1 MGNGSVKLRSGRLEF
16 VLKRDVLSVQLSGT
30 WTIDADLPS
39 TEEVM
44 QKAKGPVRRI
54 ALDGT
59 RIEEW
64 DTILVA
70 FLVRVVQ
77 MGREREIET
86 DRKRLPDGVQRL
98 LDLAFAVP
106 EMETGGPKVRPPLL
120 ARIGGQALDGLEG
133 ARDMVRFLGEAAKSF
148 GRLFTGR
155 AAFRRSDLSL
165 AIQEAGAEALGIVSL
180 ISFLV
185 GVILAFMGAMQ
196 LELFGAE
203 IFVADLVAVG
213 MAREMAPL
221 MTGIIMAGRTGAAY
235 AAQLGTMTVNEEIDA
250 LQTLGFRA
258 MDFLVLPRMLA
269 LMLMMPLLTLY
280 SNVLGI
286 AGGFLIGT
294 TVLDITPT
302 LYWNQ
307 TVNAVELS
315 AFAVGISKASVL
327 GVLVAVSG
335 CMRGM
340 QCGRSAASVGL
351 ATTSAVVTAIVA
363 IVVSEAVFAVVFEV
377 LGI

>member
-1 MGNGSVKLRSGRLEF
+1 MEPRTGRLEF
-16 VLKRDVLSVQLSGT
+16 DLKGDTLGVRLSGT
-30 WTIDADLPS
+30 WTLGSELPPADDVLR
-39 TEEVM
+39 
-44 QKAKGPVRRI
+44 KAKGPVRRVAFEGGAI
-54 ALDGT
+54 DD
-59 RIEEW
+59 W
-64 DTILVA
+64 DTGLVA
-70 FLVRVVQ
+70 FLMRCIQ
-77 MGREREIET
+77 LCGERDVAT
-86 DRKRLPDGVQRL
+86 DRSGLPDGVQKL

-106 EMETGGPKVRPPLL
+106 EKKTGGAKATPPLL
-120 ARIGGQALDGLEG
+120 ARIGEQALEAWKG
-133 ARDMVRFLGEAAKSF
+133 ARDMVEFLGEAALSF

-155 AAFRRSDLSL
+155 TRLRRSDVGL

-196 LELFGAE
+196 LKLFGAE
-203 IFVADLVAVG
+203 IYVADLVAVG

-221 MTGIIMAGRTGAAY
+221 MTGVILAGRTGAAY

-250 LQTLGFRA
+250 LRTLGFA
-258 MDFLVLPRMLA
+258 PMDFLVLPRMIA
-269 LMLMMPLLTLY
+269 LMVMMPLLTIY

-286 AGGFLIGT
+286 AGGLLIGT
-294 TVLDITPT
+294 TVLGITPV

-307 TVNAVELS
+307 TINAVGLD
-315 AFAVGISKASVL
+315 AFTVGIVKASVL
-327 GVLVAVSG
+327 GVLVAVAG

-340 QCGRSAASVGL
+340 QCGRSASAVGL